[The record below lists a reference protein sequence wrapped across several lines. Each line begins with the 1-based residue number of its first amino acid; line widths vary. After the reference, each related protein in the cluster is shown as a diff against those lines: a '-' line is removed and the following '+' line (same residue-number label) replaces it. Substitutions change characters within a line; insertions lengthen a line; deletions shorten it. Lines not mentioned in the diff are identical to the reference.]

1 MRGNVSKAL
10 SDYTKE
16 ELLGVIKGLKSRKK
30 FGLVWEEKPED
41 VATMCSTNL
50 PVLYEVEERAIKH
63 DLSQPTNLVIEGD
76 NYHSLSVLNYTHA
89 GRVSCIFIDPPY
101 NTGNKSWKY
110 NNRYVESDDMF
121 KHSKWLSFMSKRL
134 QLSKNLLTDDGIL
147 IATIDDYEAHTLR
160 LLLDEVFGEE
170 NRLATVIVINKK
182 SGRST
187 DKFFATSHEYYYF
200 YAKNIQNAK
209 TGLLGND
216 ESIQAT
222 FRNEDESG
230 KFKWRDFLRTGGFST
245 PEERPNSHYPIF
257 YDPKSGRIEVEPF
270 ADAIEIIPLDSKG
283 KKRVW
288 RQTRPSLMKLVA
300 DGDIMIQD
308 TRNGYKVRIKDR
320 IRTESIPKTV
330 WDNPKYDAATHGT
343 KLLEK
348 VLGRPR
354 AFDFP
359 KSLYAVRDALDVAL
373 FEKDGAIVL
382 DYFAGSGT
390 TGHAVLELNRTKDM
404 GLSFILCTNAESNIA
419 EEVTYPRIANAV
431 KGYAEVPGIP
441 ANIRYFKTD
450 FVERDETDD
459 KTRAKLV
466 ASSKQIIAVKEETF
480 EDVVSNKKF
489 VVMENAHKYSAIVF
503 DQDSIPQAIQAI
515 AKLPGDKP
523 VSIYVFSLSND
534 SYEGDFESLDRKHSL
549 KPIPEGILAVYRRIF
564 DSKPKVSGE

>member
-1 MRGNVSKAL
+1 VSKAL

-41 VATMCSTNL
+41 VATMCSANL

-63 DLSQPTNLVIEGD
+63 DPSQPTNLIIEGD

-134 QLSKNLLTDDGIL
+134 QLSKSLLTDDGIL

-257 YDPKSGRIEVEPF
+257 YDAKSGRIEVEPF

-300 DGDIMIQD
+300 EGDIMIQD

-441 ANIRYFKTD
+441 ANIRFFKTD

-466 ASSKQIIAVKEETF
+466 ARSKQIIAVKEETF

-564 DSKPKVSGE
+564 DSKPRVSGE

>member
-1 MRGNVSKAL
+1 MSKVL
-10 SDYTKE
+10 DDYTRD
-16 ELLGVIKGLKSRKK
+16 ELLAVIKGLKSRKK

-41 VATMCSTNL
+41 VATMCSQNL
-50 PVLYEVEERAIKH
+50 PVLFEVEDRAIKH
-63 DLSQPTNLVIEGD
+63 DSSQATNLIIEGD

-89 GRVSCIFIDPPY
+89 GRISCIFIDPPY

-110 NNRYVESDDMF
+110 NNRYVEADDMF

-170 NRLATVIVINKK
+170 NRLATVVVINKK

-209 TGLLGND
+209 TGMLSND

-245 PEERPNSHYPIF
+245 PEERPNSYYPIF
-257 YDPKSGRIEVEPF
+257 YDPKSGRIDVEQF
-270 ADAIEIIPLDSKG
+270 DDSIEIIPVDSKG

-288 RQTRPSLMKLVA
+288 RQTRPSLMRLVA
-300 DGDIMIQD
+300 EGDIMVQSVKSD
-308 TRNGYKVRIKDR
+308 YKVRIKDR

-330 WDNPKYDAATHGT
+330 WDSPKYDAATHGT
-343 KLLEK
+343 KLLERI
-348 VLGRPR
+348 LGRPR

-373 FEKDGAIVL
+373 HEKDDAIVL

-390 TGHAVLELNRTKDM
+390 TGHAVMELNRTKDKSI
-404 GLSFILCTNAESNIA
+404 SFILCTNAESNIA
-419 EEVTYPRIANAV
+419 EEVTYPRILNV
-431 KGYAEVPGIP
+431 VTGYEDVPGIP
-441 ANIRYFKTD
+441 TNVRYFKTD
-450 FVERDETDD
+450 FVEREETDD
-459 KTRAKLV
+459 ITRAKLV
-466 ASSKQIIAVKEETF
+466 SRSKQIIAVKEDTYD
-480 EDVVSNKKF
+480 DVVSNKNF
-489 VVMENAHKYSAIVF
+489 VVMESAKKYSAIIYEL
-503 DQDSIPQAIQAI
+503 DSIPQAIDAF
-515 AKLPGDKP
+515 AKLKDKKP
-523 VSIYVFSLSND
+523 LSIYVFSLSGD
-534 SYEGDFESLDRKHSL
+534 TYERDFESLDRTYSL

-564 DSKPKVSGE
+564 DPKQMVLGE

>member
-1 MRGNVSKAL
+1 MSKAL

>member
-1 MRGNVSKAL
+1 MSKAL

-41 VATMCSTNL
+41 VATMCSANL

-63 DLSQPTNLVIEGD
+63 DPSQPTNLIIEGD

-134 QLSKNLLTDDGIL
+134 QLSKSLLTDDGIL

-257 YDPKSGRIEVEPF
+257 YDAKSGRIEVEPF

-300 DGDIMIQD
+300 EGDIMIQD

-441 ANIRYFKTD
+441 ANIRFFKTD

-466 ASSKQIIAVKEETF
+466 ARSKQIIAVKEETF

-564 DSKPKVSGE
+564 DSKPRVSGE